1 VYTFWLQWRG
11 KIDIFMSSLLTL
23 LIVMVAGKVLS
34 PQYLIWV
41 APFIAYVGKANW
53 KWLVSWGSV
62 AILTTIIFPFVYV
75 DLPHII
81 KYYPLVLV
89 RDLLM
94 LAIVLALLYYATR
107 NRVASNNRQLSL
119 ADNESKVNAENK
131 GVR

>member
-1 VYTFWLQWRG
+1 
-11 KIDIFMSSLLTL
+11 
-23 LIVMVAGKVLS
+23 MVAGKVLS

-53 KWLVSWGSV
+53 KWLVSWGCV

-94 LAIVLALLYYATR
+94 LSIVLVLLYAAGR
-107 NRVASNNRQLSL
+107 NRRAGRSQGAIPL
-119 ADNESKVNAENK
+119 K
-131 GVR
+131 